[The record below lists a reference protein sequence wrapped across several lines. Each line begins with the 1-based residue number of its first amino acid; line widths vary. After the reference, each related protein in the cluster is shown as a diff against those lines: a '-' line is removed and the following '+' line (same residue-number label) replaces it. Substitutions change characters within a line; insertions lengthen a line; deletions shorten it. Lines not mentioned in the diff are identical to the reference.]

1 MLGYVIA
8 IITAVICFVYI
19 QWNRRYSYFQS
30 ERIIRTIPDM
40 VFILDNSLRIL
51 RIYNPE
57 EILLAP
63 ARQLI
68 GKNLGD
74 YFSADDLRVF
84 EAGIKAAL
92 ESEEVQEIEYTVK
105 NEAETLYFEAR
116 CLKLETHIVAV
127 VIRNIT
133 KRKKS
138 DLVIKKNQEFLKSVL
153 DNIPF
158 PVMLK
163 DVKDNFRYIY
173 WNDSCNEQSG
183 LQRDEILGKTDIDL
197 YGEERGG
204 RYREIDRKVV
214 ARGKVHTVQEKF
226 VTPDGK
232 EHDTIV
238 TKNII
243 ENDVYCWMLVIRQD
257 ITNFVKIQN
266 ELKETNHLN
275 HLILDN
281 SNAGFIF
288 IGTDYRVK
296 WENVSR
302 KMPSSILMAYQQGEL
317 CYKSVRGLDHPCPDC
332 ILRKASYS
340 GQVEREEKVFSKD
353 VTAEI
358 VATPVGDENKQLKGI
373 VLKVEDITLKKKAE
387 IELRQ
392 AKEDAEKSDRL
403 KSAFLANMSHEIR
416 TPLNA
421 IVGFSDLLC
430 HTVDS
435 EEQLVYKDIIQRN
448 NEALL
453 QLVGDILDISK
464 IETNTFDLIC
474 SDLEVADLFEELKN
488 TISLK
493 FAPASSV
500 EIYIKPE
507 GGKCTVYADQTR
519 LLQVIL
525 RLVDNA
531 MKFTSCGKIEIGYQ
545 NRENQ
550 VYFYVSDTGIGIPVE
565 KQEIIFDRFVKL
577 DSFKDGTGLGLAICK
592 TIIGQLNGEIGV
604 QSRPGKGATFWF
616 TLPVKEKS
624 V

>member
-1 MLGYVIA
+1 MFGYVIA
-8 IITAVICFVYI
+8 LIIAVVCFVYV
-19 QWNRRYSYFQS
+19 QWNRRHSYFTS

-40 VFILDNSLRIL
+40 VFILDSSLRIL

-57 EILLAP
+57 ETLLAP
-63 ARQLI
+63 VKQLR
-68 GKNLGD
+68 GKSLGD
-74 YFSADDLRVF
+74 YFPPGDLHIF
-84 EAGIKAAL
+84 EAGVKAAL
-92 ESEEVQEIEYTVK
+92 ESEEVQEIEYAVK
-105 NEAETLYFEAR
+105 KGVETLYFEAR
-116 CLKLETHIVAV
+116 CLKLETHVVAV

-173 WNDSCNEQSG
+173 WNDSCNEQAG
-183 LQRDEILGKTDIDL
+183 LQRNEILGKTDIDL

-214 ARGKVHTVQEKF
+214 ASGKVYTVQEKF

-243 ENDVYCWMLVIRQD
+243 KNDVYCWMLVIRRD
-257 ITNFVKIQN
+257 MTDFVKIQN

-275 HLILDN
+275 QLILDN

-288 IGTDYRVK
+288 IGTDYCVK

-302 KMPSSILMAYQQGEL
+302 RMPSSILMAYQQGEL
-317 CYKSVRGLDHPCPDC
+317 CYKSVRGWDHPCPDC
-332 ILRKASYS
+332 IMRKAFYS
-340 GQVEREEKVFSKD
+340 GQIEREEKIFPQD

-358 VATPVGDENKQLKGI
+358 VATPVWDENKQLKGI

-403 KSAFLANMSHEIR
+403 KSAFLANMSHELR

-430 HTVDS
+430 HTVDP

-453 QLVGDILDISK
+453 RLVGDILDISK

-474 SDLEVADLFEELKN
+474 SDLEVGRLFEELK
-488 TISLK
+488 TIIASK
-493 FAPASSV
+493 IAPVSSV
-500 EIYIKPE
+500 EMYIKPE
-507 GGKCTVYADQTR
+507 GGNCTVYADQTR

-525 RLVDNA
+525 RLIDNA
-531 MKFTSCGKIEIGYQ
+531 IKFTFRGKIEIGYQ

-604 QSRPGKGATFWF
+604 QSRPGEGATFWF
-616 TLPVKEKS
+616 TLPVKEKNI
-624 V
+624 